1 MFYLPK
7 LSNNQYIAKISNHN
21 YMEFYR
27 ANRANSPK
35 NPPKKA
41 FFTVIFPQKNHFCSE
56 VVEDIGGTPM
66 GNRTPTKG
74 TGILH
79 SIH

>member
-1 MFYLPK
+1 
-7 LSNNQYIAKISNHN
+7 
-21 YMEFYR
+21 MEFYR